1 MTTYLF
7 SDPFYFE
14 VDVGPE
20 NHPPQLL
27 FTEND
32 TNYKK
37 MYGTENKSPY
47 VKDAFHEFIVNGR
60 YIFIIYNLSTV
71 YLMYIATNT
80 EGAIK
85 MEIQRNWQHR
95 VHKTKKNKTKTIQRN
110 WQHRVH
116 KTKKNKTKTI
126 QRNWHHRVHNT
137 KKNKTKTIQRNWQHR
152 VHKTKK
158 TKTKT
163 IQRN

>member
-95 VHKTKKNKTKTIQRN
+95 VHKTKKNKTKTIQRISN
-110 WQHRVH
+110 IGYTRQRQ
-116 KTKKNKTKTI
+116 TKQNKTQLCWTS
-126 QRNWHHRVHNT
+126 HA
-137 KKNKTKTIQRNWQHR
+137 KK
-152 VHKTKK
+152 HK
-158 TKTKT
+158 
-163 IQRN
+163 